1 MWTRVSSKVP
11 SPGEVVKTISPGG
24 MEQELMYDSSGLWFH
39 PDGKMYVYYVP
50 EWWKRM
56 GT

>member
-1 MWTRVSSKVP
+1 MWTKVEDSVP
-11 SPGEVVKTISPGG
+11 TPGEIVKTISPGG

-39 PDGKMYVYYVP
+39 PDGSMDVYYVP
-50 EWWKRM
+50 LFWKRM